1 MRKGF
6 LLIVAVGGLGFA
18 TTYFYLQRTPPPPPA
33 APAPPPVLARP
44 SPIAKTTSSPVAKT
58 TSSPIAKTSPR
69 PGNLA
74 PDGTYF
80 LLRYHSVTTDTGVTG
95 FAPGTKV
102 SLVRKSGQTIR
113 VTDGEVEF
121 DVSAG
126 EVTNNLD
133 IAGRLA
139 RTDLRTQ
146 QQATALASAQS
157 NSLWI
162 VQASWDSPGSTTDV
176 TTEIKK
182 RVATGERTITASSIL
197 GGKSTSRAAKTL
209 VITYAVGGG
218 APITEAA
225 QPGGSIRLPSVPLA
239 EK

>member
-6 LLIVAVGGLGFA
+6 LLILAVGGLGFA
-18 TTYFYLQRTPPPPPA
+18 ATYFYSQRTPPPPPA
-33 APAPPPVLARP
+33 PPIQARP
-44 SPIAKTTSSPVAKT
+44 SAIAKTTSSPVAKT
-58 TSSPIAKTSPR
+58 TSSPIAKTNPQ

-74 PDGTYF
+74 AAGTCF

-113 VTDGEVEF
+113 VTDGQIEF
-121 DVSAG
+121 DMSAG

-133 IAGRLA
+133 IAARLA
-139 RTDLRTQ
+139 RTDSRTQ

-162 VQASWDSPGSTTDV
+162 VQASWDSAGGATVDV

-182 RVATGERTITASSIL
+182 RVAAGDRTITASSIP
-197 GGKSTSRAAKTL
+197 GGNSTSGATKTL

-225 QPGGSIRLPSVPLA
+225 QQGGSIRLPSVPLA
-239 EK
+239 GK

>member
-1 MRKGF
+1 MRKGV
-6 LLIVAVGGLGFA
+6 LLILAVGGVGFA

-33 APAPPPVLARP
+33 TPIQARP
-44 SPIAKTTSSPVAKT
+44 SPIAKT

-69 PGNLA
+69 AGNLA

-95 FAPGTKV
+95 FAPGAKV
-102 SLVRKSGQTIR
+102 SLVRKVGQTMR
-113 VTDGEVEF
+113 VTDGYVEF
-121 DVSAG
+121 EMAAG

-133 IAGRLA
+133 IAARLA
-139 RTDLRTQ
+139 RTDSRTQ

-162 VQASWDSPGSTTDV
+162 VQASWDSPGGTIVDV
-176 TTEIKK
+176 TTEIKR
-182 RVATGERTITASSIL
+182 RVAAGDRTITASSIP
-197 GGKSTSRAAKTL
+197 GGNSTSRATKTL
-209 VITYAVGGG
+209 VITYVVGGG

-225 QPGGSIRLPSVPLA
+225 QQGGSIKLPWVPLA
-239 EK
+239 GK